1 MPGPLINVGT
11 LVPPSV
17 GAPLAPRSGHALP
30 SPVGPLSDVKIIIVL
45 SYSPVSFSLAT
56 KKILYPT

>member
-45 SYSPVSFSLAT
+45 SYSPVSLSLAT
-56 KKILYPT
+56 